1 MTDGEFEWDD
11 RKAENNWLKHGVR
24 FESAKYVFEDNFAIE
39 EIDNSLRYNEERFII
54 IGMVA
59 DRLLYVAYTFRDDSY
74 RIISARFADT
84 RESRLYYDQKQE

>member
-1 MTDGEFEWDD
+1 MNDGEFEWDD

-24 FESAKYVFEDNFAIE
+24 FESAKFVFDDDFAIE
-39 EIDNSLRYNEERFII
+39 EIDNSERYDEERFSI

-59 DRLLYVAYTFRDDSY
+59 NRLLYVAYTFRHDRY

-84 RESRLYYDQKQE
+84 RENRLYYDQK